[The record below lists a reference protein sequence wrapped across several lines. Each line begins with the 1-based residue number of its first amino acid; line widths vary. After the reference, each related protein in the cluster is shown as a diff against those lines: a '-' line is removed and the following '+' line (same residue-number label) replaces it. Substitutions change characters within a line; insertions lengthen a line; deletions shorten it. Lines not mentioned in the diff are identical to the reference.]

1 MKEPFSKL
9 KSEFPEKEKKK
20 KEEIKT
26 IWTPGTNF
34 GPEKKTSPQPI

>member
-1 MKEPFSKL
+1 MKELFQNSNQNFQK
-9 KSEFPEKEKKK
+9 KKKK